1 MNKNHFYIIKD
12 SYFETFNDPYLKGN
26 KEGNRTHYYGIEDK
40 EGIYWMIPLSSKVE
54 KYESIIQRKVTEYK
68 SCDVLHIDVV
78 AGKMSVFVI
87 QDMFPITEE
96 YIERYYTINNEPL
109 KLVKEKQIKRIE
121 KKAKK
126 VLVLIKQ
133 GRKLLKTS
141 PNVLRIYEQ
150 LLEIK
155 RIEERGGDL

>member
-1 MNKNHFYIIKD
+1 MNKNHFYTIRD

-26 KEGNRTHYYGIEDK
+26 KEDNRPYYYGIEDK

-54 KYESIIQRKVTEYK
+54 KYESIIQRKVTEHK
-68 SCDVLHIDVV
+68 PCDVLHIDVV
-78 AGKMSVFVI
+78 AGKKSVFVI

-141 PNVLRIYEQ
+141 PNVRRIYEQ